1 MKKIFY
7 VFPLLAALFFAGCEI
22 ELPNLMGSIYG
33 IVSDSQTGEPISN
46 AQVMLSPGNHT
57 TVTGSDG
64 HFEFK
69 DLEPM
74 QYKLQVSANGYNTN
88 SKQIT
93 VMAGY
98 QVSGD
103 MHLTATKKE
112 SSAQLSND
120 NFNFGSTIT
129 EQVLTIKNTGNNGT
143 ISWEITGVDVAWL
156 KVSPLSGTIA
166 EGKEVAVK
174 LVVDHNKLATDE
186 ASTTFMV
193 NAAEGSQSVR
203 VSINKPT
210 VTGIKGIV
218 KDALDG
224 HLIQNCSVRLTPTN
238 ALQTTDENGNF
249 KFTAL
254 GAGEYTLTFEKV
266 GYPTKSETVVI
277 STGEVKD
284 IVVLM
289 KPSAPFS
296 STRETLD
303 FGNTETTMTFELI
316 NASDGMYSFT
326 TSNVPSWL
334 NLSHTSGTLNMS
346 SQLTITA
353 VVDRDKVDYGSYSQD
368 IRINYSGRAQGEIV
382 LTVKFVK
389 TETVS
394 NATKWDGTI
403 AKSFASGSGTKGDP
417 YIIKNG
423 GQLMLMKNYPSSY
436 FEIKSDIDLNN
447 KNWLPIDNFSGTLK
461 GNNHTIYNLRI
472 ERDECEYRGLIGKL
486 NGGSISNLT
495 IRGVKIYGDYSG
507 TFVGYMYGGQITNC
521 HVILENDSELKSGNY
536 IGGIAGECDSY
547 NASYIINCSVKSA
560 VQDDKYR
567 INGKNYVGGI
577 AGGYNAYLTIE
588 SCQVVCNVIGEQY
601 VGGIVGKLSYTCEN
615 TKNCLYQGNISG
627 SNRVGGICGECGDIH
642 TTRIAIVGCK
652 VVADIEC
659 DGDYVGGIAG
669 SGSVIACYAEGTITC
684 ENYSAEEVSGITS
697 RSATLSYSA
706 MECTHSAY
714 RPTGYNNTY
723 SYSIYDDIDNIAE
736 KMQESYSEYCDYWNF
751 NNYWT
756 WSGTIKGKSK
766 QVICPRLA
774 WEQ

>member
-423 GQLMLMKNYPSSY
+423 GQLMLMKNYSDKY
-436 FEIKSDIDLNN
+436 FEIANDIDLNN
-447 KNWLPIDNFSGTLK
+447 KNWLPIASFSGTLK
-461 GNNHTIYNLRI
+461 GNNHTIYNLRV

-486 NGGSISNLT
+486 DGGSISNLT
-495 IRGVKIYGDYSG
+495 VRGVKIYGGCSG
-507 TFVGYMYGGQITNC
+507 TFAGYMRGGQITNC
-521 HVILENDSELKSGNY
+521 HATLENDSELKSGDY
-536 IGGIAGECDSY
+536 IGGIAGHSY
-547 NASYIINCSVKSA
+547 YGAKSYIINCSVKSA

-567 INGKNYVGGI
+567 INGKSYVGGI
-577 AGGYNAYLTIE
+577 AGGHEYLTIE
-588 SCQVVCNVIGEQY
+588 SCQVACNIIGEQY
-601 VGGIVGKLSYTCEN
+601 VGGIVGQTYAYNSGN

-627 SNRVGGICGECGDIH
+627 SNYVGGICGYLNAN
-642 TTRIAIVGCK
+642 TTNIAIVGCK

-659 DGDYVGGIAG
+659 DGDYVGGISG
-669 SGSVIACYAEGTITC
+669 SGNVIACYAEGTITC
-684 ENYSAEEVSGITS
+684 NNSSARYVYGIGAGST
-697 RSATLSYSA
+697 TLSYSA
-706 MECTHSAY
+706 IECTHSAY
-714 RPTGYNNTY
+714 RPTGYNNTCC
-723 SYSIYDDIDNIAE
+723 YSIYDNETDVAGAFDDSFHE
-736 KMQESYSEYCDYWNF
+736 FLEYWNTS
-751 NNYWT
+751 NCWT
-756 WSGTIKGKSK
+756 WKGTINGESK
-766 QVICPRLA
+766 QIKFPRLA
-774 WEQ
+774 WE

>member
-7 VFPLLAALFFAGCEI
+7 VFPLLAALFFTGCEV
-22 ELPNLMGSIYG
+22 ELPNLMGGIYG

-46 AQVMLSPGNHT
+46 AQVMLSPGNRT
-57 TVTGSDG
+57 TVTGYDG

-103 MHLTATKKE
+103 MILTTTEKE

-289 KPSAPFS
+289 KPSTPFS

-334 NLSHTSGTLNMS
+334 NLSHTSGTLQMS

-353 VVDRDKVDYGSYSQD
+353 TLDRNKVNYGSYSQD

-403 AKSFASGSGTKGDP
+403 AKSFAGGSGTKGDP

-423 GQLMLMKNYPSSY
+423 GQLMLMKNYTSSY

-521 HVILENDSELKSGNY
+521 HVILENDSELKSGDY
-536 IGGIAGECDSY
+536 IGGIAGYSDYWGGE
-547 NASYIINCSVKSA
+547 NYIINCSVKSA

-567 INGKNYVGGI
+567 INGTQCVGGI
-577 AGGYNAYLTIE
+577 IGDCSATTIE
-588 SCQVVCNVIGEQY
+588 SCQVVCNVIGEQC
-601 VGGIVGKLSYTCEN
+601 VGGIIGCLYRNSSATN
-615 TKNCLYQGNISG
+615 SLYQGNISG
-627 SNRVGGICGECGDIH
+627 SKDVGGICGDSNSTNFVI
-642 TTRIAIVGCK
+642 GCK
-652 VVADIEC
+652 TVANIEC
-659 DGDYVGGIAG
+659 DGNYVGGIAG
-669 SGSVIACYAEGTITC
+669 GGNVIACYAEGTITC
-684 ENYSAEEVSGITS
+684 NNSSASDVSGITNDG
-697 RSATLSYSA
+697 ATLSYSA
-706 MECTHSAY
+706 MQCTHAKFC
-714 RPTGYNNTY
+714 PTSSYSYGIEY
-723 SYSIYDDIDNIAE
+723 SYSIYGDETNVAGAFDD
-736 KMQESYSEYCDYWNF
+736 SYSEYLEYWNTS
-751 NNYWT
+751 NCWT
-756 WSGTIKGKSK
+756 WKGTINGESK
-766 QVICPRLA
+766 QIKFPRLA
-774 WEQ
+774 WE